1 VSRHDGWR
9 RTDGSFSQVSK
20 NCGYSADNP
29 CGTGAL
35 WHSFEKHADMA
46 EATSAIG
53 MGRDHDAAVA
63 IQDLVHTSQSRVDV
77 ANKEIVAAEAKV
89 DAAWQDVAAAE
100 AKVDAAIV
108 AGDPYRISI
117 AKAVMQSALQGLD
130 TAQSRLDTAVRGLDS
145 AQTQLDHAVSMLI
158 RVEAIPGS
166 SACR

>member
-1 VSRHDGWR
+1 MMVGGG
-9 RTDGSFSQVSK
+9 TDGSFSQVGK

-29 CGTGAL
+29 CGTL

-46 EATSAIG
+46 AATSAIG

-63 IQDLVHTSQSRVDV
+63 IRDLVHTSQSRVDV
-77 ANKEIVAAEAKV
+77 AKQEIVAAEAKV
-89 DAAWQDVAAAE
+89 DAAKQDVVAAE

-108 AGDPYRISI
+108 AGDPYRIST
-117 AKAVMQSALQGLD
+117 AKAVMQSALRGLD
-130 TAQSRLDTAVRGLDS
+130 TAQRRLDT